1 MNFIKMNKKEIIML
15 IVYTMFALLQIGLFI
30 LFGLSLL
37 TNSNLVE
44 SEFAL
49 SAIGLTV
56 PAIVGIIFFRKEII
70 ESFTYFKEKTI
81 LKIVSI
87 PMVVL
92 FTVIVEQSVMHFLA
106 TDQPENQKQ
115 LLETGTGIPLIF
127 TLLVFGILG
136 PLLEEIVFRHIIL
149 NRFSHYIGTAIAS
162 IISIII
168 FTVLHT
174 NQLSDI
180 AIYLPGS
187 VILTAA
193 YLISKRSIA
202 YVMGIHML
210 NNSIT
215 FIQLHMS

>member
-1 MNFIKMNKKEIIML
+1 MNKKEIIML
-15 IVYTMFALLQIGLFI
+15 IIYTLFALLQIGLFL
-30 LFGLSLL
+30 LFGISLL
-37 TNSNLVE
+37 TNSNIVE

-49 SAIGLTV
+49 SAIGLTI

-92 FTVIVEQSVMHFLA
+92 FTVIVEQIVMRFLA
-106 TDQPENQKQ
+106 TGQPENQEQ
-115 LLETGTGIPLIF
+115 LLETGTEIPLIF

-136 PLLEEIVFRHIIL
+136 PMLEEIVFRHIIL

-202 YVMGIHML
+202 YVMAIHML
-210 NNSIT
+210 NNCIT
-215 FIQLHMS
+215 FILN

>member
-1 MNFIKMNKKEIIML
+1 MNFIKINKKEIIML

-106 TDQPENQKQ
+106 TDQPENQEQ

-187 VILTAA
+187 VILTVA
-193 YLISKRSIA
+193 YLISNRSIA
-202 YVMGIHML
+202 YVMAIHML

>member
-106 TDQPENQKQ
+106 TDQPENQEQ

>member
-1 MNFIKMNKKEIIML
+1 MNFIKTNTKEISML
-15 IVYTMFALLQIGLFI
+15 IIYALFVPFQIGLFI
-30 LFGLSLL
+30 LLGISLL
-37 TNSNLVE
+37 TNSNIVE

-49 SAIGLTV
+49 SAISLTI

-92 FTVIVEQSVMHFLA
+92 FTVIVEQIVMRFLA
-106 TDQPENQKQ
+106 TGQPENQEQ
-115 LLETGTGIPLIF
+115 LLETGAEIPLIL

-136 PLLEEIVFRHIIL
+136 PILEEIIFRYIIL
-149 NRFSHYIGTAIAS
+149 NRFSNYIGTAIAS

-168 FTVLHT
+168 FTLFHT
-174 NQLSDI
+174 SQLSDI
-180 AIYLPGS
+180 AIYLPGA

-193 YLISKRSIA
+193 YLISNRSLA
-202 YVMGIHML
+202 YVIAIHVL
-210 NNSIT
+210 NNSIA

>member
-1 MNFIKMNKKEIIML
+1 ML
-15 IVYTMFALLQIGLFI
+15 IVYILFALLQIGLFI
-30 LFGLSLL
+30 LFGISLL

-44 SEFAL
+44 SEFVL

-92 FTVIVEQSVMHFLA
+92 FTVIVEQIVMRFLA
-106 TDQPENQKQ
+106 TGQPENQEQ
-115 LLETGTGIPLIF
+115 LLETGAEIPLIF

-136 PLLEEIVFRHIIL
+136 PILEEIIFRYIIL

-162 IISIII
+162 TISIII
-168 FTVLHT
+168 FTFMHT

-180 AIYLPGS
+180 AIYLPGA

-193 YLISKRSIA
+193 YLISNRSLA
-202 YVMGIHML
+202 YVMGIHIL
-210 NNSIT
+210 NNCLG
-215 FIQLHMS
+215 FIL

>member
-1 MNFIKMNKKEIIML
+1 MNFIKTNTKELIML

-30 LFGLSLL
+30 LFGISLL

-44 SEFAL
+44 SEFVL

-92 FTVIVEQSVMHFLA
+92 FTVIVEQIVMRFLA
-106 TDQPENQKQ
+106 TGQPENQEQ
-115 LLETGTGIPLIF
+115 LLETGAEIPLIF

-136 PLLEEIVFRHIIL
+136 PILEEIIFRYIIL

-162 IISIII
+162 TISIII
-168 FTVLHT
+168 FTFMHT

-180 AIYLPGS
+180 AIYLPGA

-193 YLISKRSIA
+193 YLISNRSLA
-202 YVMGIHML
+202 YVMGIHIL
-210 NNSIT
+210 NNCLG
-215 FIQLHMS
+215 FIL

>member
-1 MNFIKMNKKEIIML
+1 MNFIKMNTKELIML

-30 LFGLSLL
+30 LFGISLL

-44 SEFAL
+44 SEFVL

-56 PAIVGIIFFRKEII
+56 PVIVGIIFFRKEII

-92 FTVIVEQSVMHFLA
+92 FTVIVEQIVMRFLA
-106 TDQPENQKQ
+106 TGQPENQEQ
-115 LLETGTGIPLIF
+115 LLETGAEIPLIF

-136 PLLEEIVFRHIIL
+136 PILEEIIFRYIIL
-149 NRFSHYIGTAIAS
+149 NRFSNYIGTAIAS

-168 FTVLHT
+168 FTFMHT

-180 AIYLPGS
+180 AIYLPGA

-193 YLISKRSIA
+193 YLISKRSLA
-202 YVMGIHML
+202 YVMAIHIL
-210 NNSIT
+210 NNCLG
-215 FIQLHMS
+215 FIL

>member
-1 MNFIKMNKKEIIML
+1 MNFIKMNTKELIML

-30 LFGLSLL
+30 LFGISLL

-44 SEFAL
+44 SEFVL

-92 FTVIVEQSVMHFLA
+92 FTVIVEQIVMRFLA
-106 TDQPENQKQ
+106 TGQPENQEQ
-115 LLETGTGIPLIF
+115 LLETGAEIPLIF

-136 PLLEEIVFRHIIL
+136 PILEEIIFRHIIL
-149 NRFSHYIGTAIAS
+149 NRFSNYIGTAIAS

-168 FTVLHT
+168 FTLFHT
-174 NQLSDI
+174 GQLSDI
-180 AIYLPGS
+180 AIYLPGA

-193 YLISKRSIA
+193 YLISNRSLA
-202 YVMGIHML
+202 YVIAIHML
-210 NNSIT
+210 NNCVT
-215 FIQLHMS
+215 FILN

>member
-1 MNFIKMNKKEIIML
+1 MNFIRMNKKEIIML

-106 TDQPENQKQ
+106 TDQPENQEQ

-127 TLLVFGILG
+127 TLLVFGILE

-187 VILTAA
+187 VILTVA
-193 YLISKRSIA
+193 YLISNRSIA
-202 YVMGIHML
+202 YVMAIHML

>member
-15 IVYTMFALLQIGLFI
+15 IIYTLFALLQIGLFL
-30 LFGLSLL
+30 LFGISLL
-37 TNSNLVE
+37 TNSNIVE

-49 SAIGLTV
+49 SAIGLTI

-92 FTVIVEQSVMHFLA
+92 FTVIVEQIVMRFLA
-106 TDQPENQKQ
+106 TGQPENQEQ
-115 LLETGTGIPLIF
+115 LLETGTEIPLIF

-136 PLLEEIVFRHIIL
+136 PMLEEIVFRHIIL

-202 YVMGIHML
+202 YVMAIHML
-210 NNSIT
+210 NNCIT
-215 FIQLHMS
+215 FILN

>member
-1 MNFIKMNKKEIIML
+1 MNFIKMNTKELIML

-30 LFGLSLL
+30 LFGISLL

-44 SEFAL
+44 SEFVL
-49 SAIGLTV
+49 SAVGLTV

-92 FTVIVEQSVMHFLA
+92 FTVIVEQIVMRFLA
-106 TDQPENQKQ
+106 TGQPENQEQ
-115 LLETGTGIPLIF
+115 LLETGAEIPLIF

-136 PLLEEIVFRHIIL
+136 PILEEIIFRYIIL

-168 FTVLHT
+168 FTLLHT

-180 AIYLPGS
+180 AIYLPGA

-193 YLISKRSIA
+193 YLISNRSLA
-202 YVMGIHML
+202 YVMAIHIL
-210 NNSIT
+210 NNCLG
-215 FIQLHMS
+215 FIL

>member
-56 PAIVGIIFFRKEII
+56 PAFVGIIFFRKEII
-70 ESFTYFKEKTI
+70 ESFIYFKEKTI

-92 FTVIVEQSVMHFLA
+92 FTVIVEQAVMPFLA
-106 TDQPENQKQ
+106 TGQPENQEQ
-115 LLETGTGIPLIF
+115 LLETGAEIPLIF

-136 PLLEEIVFRHIIL
+136 PILEEIVFRHILL

-202 YVMGIHML
+202 YVMAIHML
-210 NNSIT
+210 NNCIT
-215 FIQLHMS
+215 FILN

>member
-1 MNFIKMNKKEIIML
+1 MNFIKMNQKELIML

-30 LFGLSLL
+30 LFGISLL

-92 FTVIVEQSVMHFLA
+92 FTVIVEQSVMRFLA
-106 TDQPENQKQ
+106 TGQPENQEQ
-115 LLETGTGIPLIF
+115 LLETGAEIPLIF

-136 PLLEEIVFRHIIL
+136 PILEEIIFRYIIL

-193 YLISKRSIA
+193 YLISKRSLA
-202 YVMGIHML
+202 YVMAIHIL
-210 NNSIT
+210 NNCLG
-215 FIQLHMS
+215 FIL

>member
-15 IVYTMFALLQIGLFI
+15 IIFTLFVPFQIGLYI
-30 LFGLSLL
+30 LFGISLL
-37 TNSNLVE
+37 ANVNLVE
-44 SEFAL
+44 SEFVL
-49 SAIGLTV
+49 SAIGFTV
-56 PAIVGIIFFRKEII
+56 PAIVGIIYFRKEII

-92 FTVIVEQSVMHFLA
+92 FTLIAEQCIMHFLA
-106 TDQPENQKQ
+106 TGQPENQEQ
-115 LLETGTGIPLIF
+115 LLETGAEVPLVF

-136 PLLEEIVFRHIIL
+136 PILEEIVFRHILI
-149 NRFSHYIGTAIAS
+149 NRFSYHIGTAIAS
-162 IISIII
+162 IISIMI
-168 FTVLHT
+168 FTLLHT

-187 VILTAA
+187 LILTAA

-202 YVMGIHML
+202 YVIAIHML
-210 NNSIT
+210 NNCLA
-215 FIQLHMS
+215 FIL

>member
-1 MNFIKMNKKEIIML
+1 ML
-15 IVYTMFALLQIGLFI
+15 IVYILFALLQIGLFI
-30 LFGLSLL
+30 LFGISLL

-92 FTVIVEQSVMHFLA
+92 FTVIVEQIVMRFLA
-106 TDQPENQKQ
+106 TGQPENQEQ
-115 LLETGTGIPLIF
+115 LLETGAEIPLIF

-136 PLLEEIVFRHIIL
+136 PILEEIIFRYIIL

-162 IISIII
+162 IISITI
-168 FTVLHT
+168 FTLFHT

-180 AIYLPGS
+180 AIYLPGA

-193 YLISKRSIA
+193 YLISKRSLA
-202 YVMGIHML
+202 YVMAIHIL
-210 NNSIT
+210 NNRLG
-215 FIQLHMS
+215 FIL

>member
-1 MNFIKMNKKEIIML
+1 MNKKEIIML

-81 LKIVSI
+81 LKIVSV
-87 PMVVL
+87 PLVVL
-92 FTVIVEQSVMHFLA
+92 FTVIVEQSVMRFLA
-106 TDQPENQKQ
+106 TAQPENQEQ

-136 PLLEEIVFRHIIL
+136 PLLEETVFRHIIL

-187 VILTAA
+187 VILTVA

-202 YVMGIHML
+202 YVMAIHML
-210 NNSIT
+210 NNCIT

>member
-56 PAIVGIIFFRKEII
+56 PAIVGIIFFRKEIF

-81 LKIVSI
+81 LKIVSV
-87 PMVVL
+87 PLVVL
-92 FTVIVEQSVMHFLA
+92 FTVIVEQSVMRFLA
-106 TDQPENQKQ
+106 TAQPENQEQ
-115 LLETGTGIPLIF
+115 LLGTGTGIPLIF

-180 AIYLPGS
+180 TIYLPGS
-187 VILTAA
+187 VILTVA

-202 YVMGIHML
+202 YVMAIHML
-210 NNSIT
+210 NNCIT

>member
-1 MNFIKMNKKEIIML
+1 NKKELIML
-15 IVYTMFALLQIGLFI
+15 IVYTMFALLQMGLFI
-30 LFGLSLL
+30 LFGISLL

-44 SEFAL
+44 SEFVL
-49 SAIGLTV
+49 SAVGLTV
-56 PAIVGIIFFRKEII
+56 PVIVGIIFFRKEII

-92 FTVIVEQSVMHFLA
+92 FTVIVEQAVLRFLA
-106 TDQPENQKQ
+106 TGQPENQEQ
-115 LLETGTGIPLIF
+115 LLETGAEVPLIF

-136 PLLEEIVFRHIIL
+136 PILEEIVFRYILL

-180 AIYLPGS
+180 AIYLPGA

-193 YLISKRSIA
+193 YLISKRSLA
-202 YVMGIHML
+202 YVIAIHIL
-210 NNSIT
+210 NNCLG
-215 FIQLHMS
+215 FIL

>member
-1 MNFIKMNKKEIIML
+1 MNFIKMNTKELIML
-15 IVYTMFALLQIGLFI
+15 IVYTMFALLQMGLFI
-30 LFGLSLL
+30 LFGISLL

-44 SEFAL
+44 SEFVL

-70 ESFTYFKEKTI
+70 EGFTYFKEKTI

-92 FTVIVEQSVMHFLA
+92 FTVIVEQIVMRFLA
-106 TDQPENQKQ
+106 TGQPENQEQ
-115 LLETGTGIPLIF
+115 LLETGAEIPLIF

-136 PLLEEIVFRHIIL
+136 PILEEIIFRYIIL

-168 FTVLHT
+168 FTLLHT

-180 AIYLPGS
+180 AIYLPGA

-193 YLISKRSIA
+193 YLISKRSLA
-202 YVMGIHML
+202 YVMAIHIL
-210 NNSIT
+210 NNCLG
-215 FIQLHMS
+215 FIL

>member
-1 MNFIKMNKKEIIML
+1 MNKKEIIML

-106 TDQPENQKQ
+106 TDQPENQEQ

-187 VILTAA
+187 VILTVA

-202 YVMGIHML
+202 YVMAIHML

>member
-1 MNFIKMNKKEIIML
+1 MNFIKMNKKEVIML
-15 IVYTMFALLQIGLFI
+15 IIYTLFALLQIGLFL
-30 LFGLSLL
+30 LFGISLL
-37 TNSNLVE
+37 TNSNIVE

-49 SAIGLTV
+49 SAIGLTI

-70 ESFTYFKEKTI
+70 ESFAYFKEKTI

-92 FTVIVEQSVMHFLA
+92 FTVIVEQIVMHFLA
-106 TDQPENQKQ
+106 TGQPENQEQ
-115 LLETGTGIPLIF
+115 LLEKGVEVPLIF

-136 PLLEEIVFRHIIL
+136 PILEEIVFRHILL

-202 YVMGIHML
+202 YVMAIHML
-210 NNSIT
+210 NNCIT
-215 FIQLHMS
+215 FILN